1 MYLQYKTVQKEVK
14 NDKVWNR
21 IQETMN
27 ALLLSGSNPGN
38 YLDYSCAQDYEI
50 YKKQE
55 LQSIKTSSFEN
66 PQERSSNFLLIFHQ
80 TSYSYRVVMR
90 SSPSQ
95 IAKSKIFSYMN
106 L

>member
-1 MYLQYKTVQKEVK
+1 
-14 NDKVWNR
+14 
-21 IQETMN
+21 MN

-38 YLDYSCAQDYEI
+38 YLDYSYAQDYEI

-55 LQSIKTSSFEN
+55 LKSIKTSSFEHV
-66 PQERSSNFLLIFHQ
+66 QEQSSNFSMIFHQ
-80 TSYSYRVVMR
+80 TNKSYGVVIR

-95 IAKSKIFSYMN
+95 ISKSKIFSYMN